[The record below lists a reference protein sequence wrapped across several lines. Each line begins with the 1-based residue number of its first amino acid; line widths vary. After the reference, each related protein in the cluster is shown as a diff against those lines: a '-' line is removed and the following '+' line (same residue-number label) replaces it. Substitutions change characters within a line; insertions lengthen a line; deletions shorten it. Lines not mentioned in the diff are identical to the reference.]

1 MTKSTENTPLH
12 RAVTFIRGC
21 MVAFLMFPGSGL
33 ALFAAACG
41 DLDDSA
47 MISVDAYSEAL
58 DTSPSV
64 ESTPKVAQVLER
76 NAPLEAQVES
86 SPTLLP
92 LDEPT
97 PVVRALEPRVEAPPA
112 LAVVEATLAHGVS
125 KRRPVR
131 PSTEFMVGDV
141 AWAWISVKNSGE
153 AQPAT
158 MIWYRDGQIRSRLTL
173 DIGKSPRWRTWSRRT
188 MRASDVGSW
197 QVEVHDQDGEII
209 HTLCFDVVPTHETV
223 TQLDPSQD
231 GC

>member
-1 MTKSTENTPLH
+1 MTKSTESTPLR

-21 MVAFLMFPGSGL
+21 VVAFLMFPGSGL

-47 MISVDAYSEAL
+47 MVSVDAYSDAL
-58 DTSPSV
+58 TPSTSV
-64 ESTPKVAQVLER
+64 EPTSKVAQMPER
-76 NAPLEAQVES
+76 VAPLEAEVEP
-86 SPTLLP
+86 SPTILP
-92 LDEPT
+92 LNEPA
-97 PVVRALEPRVEAPPA
+97 PIVRASEPRIQAPAA

-131 PSTEFMVGDV
+131 PATEFRVGDV

-158 MIWYRDGQIRSRLTL
+158 MIWYRDGEVRSRLTL

-188 MRASDVGSW
+188 MRSSDVGSW
-197 QVEVHDQDGEII
+197 QVEVHDQHGEII
-209 HTLCFDVVPTHETV
+209 HTLRFDVIETHETI
-223 TQLDPSQD
+223 TQLEPSKD